1 MMIRTRVA
9 VWFGLWTAVLLVA
22 FGIVVFLATRQ
33 AALSDIEAD
42 IEGRSE
48 NLAAGL
54 AAAWPRAEA
63 VDPEAFAGDDVF
75 VEVTEADGTLVGRSS
90 NAPDSP
96 VGPTMTVDG
105 EMVEIEIEE
114 SPFYV
119 YSTGVAVDGRV
130 VGRATIGRSPVRLY
144 QTLGSLRDVLVLAL
158 LVGVTTSV
166 AGAWLL
172 ARRAMRPLDRLV
184 TAAESITETQDPTQ
198 RVGPVARRDE
208 VGRLTESIDGMLV
221 SLEAA
226 GGELRDVNT
235 AQRRFLA
242 DVSHQLRA
250 PLTIMRSS
258 ADLLRRAGDLDPE
271 WRSQTLD
278 DLVDEVDRMS
288 RMVTQLLRMARDDAD
303 AKISFQQ
310 TPIGEVAGSACRTWA
325 LANRDIDLRW
335 DGLSPVKD
343 TMVEANPDLL
353 REVFDVLLEN
363 AFDHT
368 PPGGRIEVSGL
379 VDDDRVRITVADTGV
394 GISEAVL
401 ERVFERFYAKG
412 DDPTPSG
419 SGGAELDGTAAHQI
433 GSRRTGLG
441 LAIAQHT
448 AQQHGGVV
456 EAASEPGNG
465 SRFTVVLP
473 AARPT

>member
-1 MMIRTRVA
+1 MMIRTRIA

-22 FGIVVFLATRQ
+22 FGVVVFLATRQ

-42 IEGRSE
+42 IEGRAE
-48 NLAAGL
+48 NLAAGWADTG
-54 AAAWPRAEA
+54 AAARS

-75 VEVTEADGTLVGRSS
+75 VELLDGEGVVVDRSL
-90 NAPDSP
+90 NAPSQ
-96 VGPTMTVDG
+96 TVAPLVPNRG
-105 EMVEIEIEE
+105 EMIEIEVE
-114 SPFYV
+114 GSPFYV
-119 YSTGVAVDGRV
+119 YSADVLVDGEV
-130 VGRATIGRSPVRLY
+130 AGRAIVGRSPVRLY
-144 QTLGSLRDVLVLAL
+144 QTLGSLRDVLAVTL

-166 AGAWLL
+166 VGAWSL
-172 ARRAMRPLDRLV
+172 AGRAMRPLGLLV
-184 TAAESITETQDPTQ
+184 KAAEAITESQDPTQ
-198 RVGPVARRDE
+198 RVDGVGRRDE
-208 VGRLTESIDGMLV
+208 VGQLAESIDAMLV

-226 GGELRDVNT
+226 GQELQEVNT

-271 WRSQTLD
+271 WRTQTLD

-303 AKISFQQ
+303 AMIAFEP
-310 TPIGEVAGSACRTWA
+310 TPVGQVAGSACRTWA

-335 DGLSPVKD
+335 DGLAPVD
-343 TMVEANPDLL
+343 DLMVEANPDLL

-368 PPGGRIEVSGL
+368 PAGGRIEVSGAL
-379 VDDDRVRITVADTGV
+379 DGGWVRITVADTGV
-394 GISEAVL
+394 GIDEADL
-401 ERVFERFYAKG
+401 GQIFERFYARN
-412 DDPTPSG
+412 DDAAVETSSG
-419 SGGAELDGTAAHQI
+419 
-433 GSRRTGLG
+433 RTGLG

-448 AQQHGGVV
+448 IRQHGGVV
-456 EAASEPGNG
+456 EAASERGHG
-465 SRFTVVLP
+465 SRFTVALP
-473 AARPT
+473 APGG